1 MNGAEQLLAI
11 SVVLAATGACLPLAR
26 ARRPGL
32 LAVIWAGA
40 SAALTVAWA
49 LHKAP
54 YEGPAI
60 LSLTATRGLTVVDL
74 VVPPSLAISAAVL
87 VRAYRR

>member
-11 SVVLAATGACLPLAR
+11 SVVLAATLTCLPLAR
-26 ARRPGL
+26 PGRPGR
-32 LAVIWAGA
+32 LAVVWAGA
-40 SAALTVAWA
+40 SAALTIDWA

-60 LSLTATRGLTVVDL
+60 LTLTATRGLTIVDL
-74 VVPPSLAISAAVL
+74 VVPPSLAITAAVL

>member
-1 MNGAEQLLAI
+1 MTSAEQLLAV
-11 SVVLAATGACLPLAR
+11 SVVLAATLACLALAR
-26 ARRPGL
+26 QSRPGRV
-32 LAVIWAGA
+32 AVVWAGA
-40 SAALTVAWA
+40 SAALTIDWA

-60 LSLTATRGLTVVDL
+60 LTLTATRGLTVVDL

-87 VRAYRR
+87 VRAYGR